1 MCVPLRGCDKYQA
14 DIFRRVSLINTL
26 LIIGAMVLIPWLIL
40 KLLKL
45 ESWIP
50 LPMFQILTGL
60 IVGPSAVGAL
70 YPELFAG
77 IFTQPVRASLDTIQT
92 LAIVIFAFIAGLE
105 LKPREVVAHEGN
117 TIWVKALQVVLVPIL
132 LAAGSFALFFQDP
145 VWHNLDD
152 NPWKFIWAMGVATCI
167 TALPM
172 LVIASKNLGIY
183 GTDLYRRLLL
193 LVTFDDLILWLTVA
207 LIVALGQTMLLSTLF
222 LTATAVLYW
231 LWPKLLDRCGSTAWP
246 TLTVALVLAMAA
258 FSHWA
263 GLHYL
268 LGAFFAGMITPK
280 KAAEWNNGMAEQQ
293 MFWLMPVFFIWTG
306 LKAQWSVEFSSILAA
321 ALIMYVIAVST
332 KFVGVWLAYK
342 HEGINMVMFKTAVLQ
357 NKGLMEIF
365 LATVMLKA
373 EIISSN
379 MFAAVVIMSIIST
392 VSAVPLA
399 RLFQNKIPKI
409 T

>member
-1 MCVPLRGCDKYQA
+1 M
-14 DIFRRVSLINTL
+14 INTL
-26 LIIGAMVLIPWLIL
+26 LIISAMVLIPWLVL
-40 KLLKL
+40 KLLRL

-50 LPMFQILTGL
+50 LPMFQIVTGL
-60 IVGPSAVGAL
+60 ILGPSALGAL
-70 YPELFAG
+70 YPEAFAG

-92 LAIVIFAFIAGLE
+92 LAIIVFAFIAGLE
-105 LKPREVVAHEGN
+105 LKPTEVIAREGN
-117 TIWVKALQVVLVPIL
+117 SIWLKALQVVLVPIL
-132 LAAGSFALFFQDP
+132 LAAAMFALFFQDP
-145 VWHNLDD
+145 VWHNLDQ

-172 LVIASKNLGIY
+172 LVIACRSLGIY
-183 GTDLYRRLLL
+183 GTDLYHRLLM
-193 LVTFDDLILWLTVA
+193 LVTFDDLILWTTVA
-207 LIVALGQTMLLSTLF
+207 LIVAFGQTLLLSTLF
-222 LTATAVLYW
+222 LAVTAVLYW
-231 LWPKLLDRCGSTAWP
+231 LWPRLMNSCGASCWP
-246 TLTVALVLAMAA
+246 SMTVALVLAMAA

-280 KAAEWNNGMAEQQ
+280 RTAEWNEGMAQQQ

-306 LKAQWSVEFSSILAA
+306 LKAQWSMEFTGILAA
-321 ALIMYVIAVST
+321 ALIMYVIAVVT
-332 KFVGVWLAYK
+332 KFAGVWLAYK
-342 HEGINMVMFKTAVLQ
+342 NEGINMVMFKTAVLQ

-373 EIISSN
+373 EIISAN
-379 MFAAVVIMSIIST
+379 MFAAVVIMSVIST

-399 RLFQNKIPKI
+399 RLFQDKLPKI

>member
-1 MCVPLRGCDKYQA
+1 M
-14 DIFRRVSLINTL
+14 INTL
-26 LIIGAMVLIPWLIL
+26 LIISAMVLVPWLVL
-40 KLLKL
+40 KLLRL

-50 LPMFQILTGL
+50 LPMFQIVTGL
-60 IVGPSAVGAL
+60 ILGPSALGAL
-70 YPELFAG
+70 YPEMFAG
-77 IFTQPVRASLDTIQT
+77 IFTAPVRASLDTIQT

-105 LKPREVVAHEGN
+105 LKPAEVVAREGN
-117 TIWVKALQVVLVPIL
+117 TIWIKALQVVVVPIL
-132 LAAGSFALFFQDP
+132 MAAAMFALFFQDP
-145 VWHNLDD
+145 IWHNLDQ

-172 LVIASKNLGIY
+172 LVIASKSLGIY
-183 GTDLYRRLLL
+183 GTDLYRRLLM
-193 LVTFDDLILWLTVA
+193 LVTFDDLILWITVA
-207 LIVALGQTMLLSTLF
+207 LIVAFGQTLILSTLF
-222 LTATAVLYW
+222 LTVTAVLYW
-231 LWPKLLDRCGSTAWP
+231 AWPRLMNSCSESAWP

-280 KAAEWNNGMAEQQ
+280 RTATWNEGMAQQQ

-306 LKAQWSVEFSSILAA
+306 LKAQWSMEFSSILVA
-321 ALIMYVIAVST
+321 ALIMYVIAVVT
-332 KFVGVWLAYK
+332 KFTGVWLAYK

-365 LATVMLKA
+365 LATVLLKA
-373 EIISSN
+373 EIISAN
-379 MFAAVVIMSIIST
+379 MFAAVVIMSVIST

-399 RLFQNKIPKI
+399 RLFQDKLPKI

>member
-1 MCVPLRGCDKYQA
+1 MTM
-14 DIFRRVSLINTL
+14 ITTL
-26 LIIGAMVLIPWLIL
+26 LIISAMVLVPWLVL
-40 KLLKL
+40 KLLRL
-45 ESWIP
+45 ESWVP

-60 IVGPSAVGAL
+60 ILGPSALGAL
-70 YPELFAG
+70 YPDVFAE
-77 IFTQPVRASLDTIQT
+77 ILTQPVRASLDTIQT
-92 LAIVIFAFIAGLE
+92 LAIIIFAFIAGLE
-105 LKPREVVAHEGN
+105 LKPAEVIAREGN
-117 TIWVKALQVVLVPIL
+117 TIWFKALQVVLVPIL
-132 LAAGSFALFFQDP
+132 MAAALFAVFFQDP
-145 VWHNLDD
+145 QWHNLDD

-172 LVIASKNLGIY
+172 LVVAAKSLGIY
-183 GTDLYRRLLL
+183 GSDLYNRLLM
-193 LVTFDDLILWLTVA
+193 LVTFDDLILWTTVA
-207 LIVALGQTMLLSTLF
+207 LIIAFGQTLVLSTLF
-222 LTATAVLYW
+222 LATTAVLYW
-231 LWPKLLDRCGSTAWP
+231 LWPRLMTSCGDSCWP
-246 TLTVALVLAMAA
+246 SLTVALVLAMAA

-280 KAAEWNNGMAEQQ
+280 RTTAWNQGMAQQQ

-306 LKAQWSVEFSSILAA
+306 LKAQWSMEFGSILAA
-321 ALIMYVIAVST
+321 ALIMYVIAVIT
-332 KFVGVWLAYK
+332 KFTGVWLAYK
-342 HEGINMVMFKTAVLQ
+342 NEGINMVMFKTAVLQ

-379 MFAAVVIMSIIST
+379 MFAAVVIMSLIST

-399 RLFQNKIPKI
+399 RLFQRKLPKI